1 MSTGDEETLWSAGLA
16 GFRDATAS
24 AEPTPGGGSVAG
36 VCATLGLGLVI
47 MALEISAKRK
57 DAVRPEEAKAL
68 IQEARG
74 LMDQIGT
81 DADED
86 IRAFRAYM
94 AALKLPRQS
103 DEEKGRRKEALQAA
117 SRRATQAPLLA
128 ARHIVEGVRL
138 AARAVSQTHL
148 HVVSDVGAGTAL
160 LEGALKAVLFNVD
173 VNLPSL
179 ADAGLQAAWGEE
191 RATLAAQGSA
201 LASEVLDTVAA
212 RLASRS

>member
-1 MSTGDEETLWSAGLA
+1 MSTEEETLWNAGLA

-24 AEPTPGGGSVAG
+24 AEPTPGGGSVAA

-57 DAVRPEEAKAL
+57 DAARPEDAKAL
-68 IQEARG
+68 IEEARG
-74 LMDQIGT
+74 LMEKIGA

-86 IRAFRAYM
+86 VRAFRAYM
-94 AALKLPRQS
+94 AALKLPKQS
-103 DEEKGRRKEALQAA
+103 DEEKERRKEALQAA

-128 ARHIVEGVRL
+128 ARHMVEAVRL
-138 AARAVSQTHL
+138 AGKAAPLTHL
-148 HVVSDVGAGTAL
+148 HVMSDVGAGAGL

-179 ADAGLQAAWGEE
+179 ADAGLRAAWAGERE
-191 RATLAAQGSA
+191 TLAAQGDA

-212 RLASRS
+212 TLAGHA